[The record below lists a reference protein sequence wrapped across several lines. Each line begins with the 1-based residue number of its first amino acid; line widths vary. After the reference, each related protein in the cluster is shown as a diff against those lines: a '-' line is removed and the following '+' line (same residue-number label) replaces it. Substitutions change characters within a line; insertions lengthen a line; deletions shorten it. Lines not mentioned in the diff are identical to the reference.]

1 MKQHTLITIMLYC
14 LGGIAQ
20 AQNYYSQQDTADLNR
35 ALQVQPTEVQ
45 LSAADKAAT
54 NDSIKKAA
62 YMLQRLKDVLAVKKD
77 VLYGGEITPLVRQLQ
92 DSNFVL
98 AQPIVSV
105 HGKGIF
111 IGLINQVGSLFEGN
125 NTEPWLKLNSE
136 IVPQQAKSIPF
147 TLDAKLTGSAK
158 IQTTWLT
165 IAETK
170 MDSVYKNKKYLKIDD
185 ALADLETANAVA
197 LAYLQKAIGKTL
209 APPFLLKVNNTK
221 YWGGVKIPLWQKTG
235 TDSTHLIDF
244 VTRNGQNPNGD
255 ITWACSTLVNTNYDQ
270 AWVNVKK
277 PGTSTLTVTYQDNL
291 TQTFTLNVTSSDAKA
306 IVEDFL
312 KTLAKEVIADI
323 ISSGIDDITKNY
335 ASLDSVVSSMGTLN
349 EEITTDLNEIDFDVS
364 QGQNED
370 LEIIYLDNEQFLNTT
385 TKLTDAKINN
395 VSLYM
400 LKYELSQMLI
410 KRKALITLLVNK
422 ALFEPDEFEDLI
434 TDLKNNFIV
443 TIGGFTAE
451 MIVNGLQPAAK
462 AKIKDSL
469 KVYLNKIFDDA
480 AKKLE

>member
-1 MKQHTLITIMLYC
+1 V
-14 LGGIAQ
+14 
-20 AQNYYSQQDTADLNR
+20 
-35 ALQVQPTEVQ
+35 ALQ
-45 LSAADKAAT
+45 
-54 NDSIKKAA
+54 
-62 YMLQRLKDVLAVKKD
+62 
-77 VLYGGEITPLVRQLQ
+77 TPFSYALVA
-92 DSNFVL
+92 N
-98 AQPIVSV
+98 
-105 HGKGIF
+105 
-111 IGLINQVGSLFEGN
+111 EG
-125 NTEPWLKLNSE
+125 
-136 IVPQQAKSIPF
+136 
-147 TLDAKLTGSAK
+147 
-158 IQTTWLT
+158 
-165 IAETK
+165 
-170 MDSVYKNKKYLKIDD
+170 YL
-185 ALADLETANAVA
+185 
-197 LAYLQKAIGKTL
+197 
-209 APPFLLKVNNTK
+209 
-221 YWGGVKIPLWQKTG
+221 
-235 TDSTHLIDF
+235 
-244 VTRNGQNPNGD
+244 
-255 ITWACSTLVNTNYDQ
+255 
-270 AWVNVKK
+270 
-277 PGTSTLTVTYQDNL
+277 
-291 TQTFTLNVTSSDAKA
+291 A

-312 KTLAKEVIADI
+312 KTLAKEVIAEI
-323 ISSGIDDITKNY
+323 ISSGIDDITKKY